1 MSIASEIERL
11 NNAKNAI
18 SEAIAEKGVTV
29 PDGTKLDGMPL
40 LVAAIEP
47 SLQEK
52 TVTPSM
58 SSQIVSPDSGYDGL
72 SKVTVDAVVSVEQAV
87 PTITVSSSG
96 LITASSEQSE
106 GFVVEGTKTATKQ
119 LTTQAAQTITPG
131 TSNKTISSGKYLT
144 GKQTIKG
151 DANLL
156 PENIKSG
163 VSIFGV
169 EGACEGAKTCGLKL
183 ENYHA
188 TKITFYYVCN
198 ETYYENAM
206 AEDDVQIHKDGLPTN
221 GYIIAVPTGG
231 VPQYTIKNGEILY
244 TAYKKA
250 SSVTVVIIKIT
261 AAEGEQVWIEAD

>member
-52 TVTPSM
+52 TVTPST

-106 GFVVEGTKTATKQ
+106 GFVVEGTKTATTQ

-131 TSNKTISSGKYLT
+131 TSNKTISSGRYLT
-144 GKQTIKG
+144 GTQTIKG
-151 DANLL
+151 DSNLKAA
-156 PENIKSG
+156 NIKSG

-169 EGACEGAKTCGLKL
+169 EGACEGAKTCSLKL
-183 ENYHA
+183 ENYH
-188 TKITFYYVCN
+188 TNNIDFYYVRN
-198 ETYYENAM
+198 ETYYKTTI
-206 AEDDVQIHKDGLPTN
+206 VSDGSRSYSGGVPTN

-231 VPQYTIKNGEILY
+231 VPNYTIKNGEILY
-244 TAYKKA
+244 TAYKRA

-261 AAEGEQVWIEAD
+261 AAEGQEVLIEAE